1 LWSMTLIMGLLRVPI
16 LVAVG
21 ILVHIV
27 VLILEMFVSQ
37 LWIFGNLIENF
48 IMFILNEYFCSLFIH
63 VVVRNDIII
72 PSKFF
77 LVYMTEGNIL
87 KITLVSNLIRR
98 KDNISSKGENYK
110 MDKKK
115 KEVARKFM
123 SKKRDLCFSSYNH

>member
-1 LWSMTLIMGLLRVPI
+1 
-16 LVAVG
+16 
-21 ILVHIV
+21 
-27 VLILEMFVSQ
+27 
-37 LWIFGNLIENF
+37 
-48 IMFILNEYFCSLFIH
+48 
-63 VVVRNDIII
+63 
-72 PSKFF
+72 
-77 LVYMTEGNIL
+77 MTEGNIL